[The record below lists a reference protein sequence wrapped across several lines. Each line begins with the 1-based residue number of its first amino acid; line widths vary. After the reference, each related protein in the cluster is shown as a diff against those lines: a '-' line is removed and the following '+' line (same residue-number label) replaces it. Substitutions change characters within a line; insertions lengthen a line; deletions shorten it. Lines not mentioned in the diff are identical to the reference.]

1 MTSTDRAVERL
12 LTMTDGQPRADAQRN
27 IRKLVDAARLAV
39 AEVGVGVTAREI
51 AERAGVGIGTFYRR
65 LPSREALLTA
75 VLTDTLD
82 ELITVARAA
91 LGARDPWVGFTAFA
105 ESYAQL
111 RATSCG
117 IRDVFGDAPLDPD
130 TDAQVAQL
138 RELIEQMV
146 HRAKRAG
153 ALRTDVMWRD
163 IAFLLAATTTG
174 TDTMGLRLSAEQW
187 RLNLRVILD
196 GLRAPTT
203 WSDVPVSRRAR

>member
-1 MTSTDRAVERL
+1 
-12 LTMTDGQPRADAQRN
+12 
-27 IRKLVDAARLAV
+27 
-39 AEVGVGVTAREI
+39 
-51 AERAGVGIGTFYRR
+51 
-65 LPSREALLTA
+65 
-75 VLTDTLD
+75 
-82 ELITVARAA
+82 
-91 LGARDPWVGFTAFA
+91 
-105 ESYAQL
+105 
-111 RATSCG
+111 
-117 IRDVFGDAPLDPD
+117 VFGDAPLDPD

>member
-1 MTSTDRAVERL
+1 M
-12 LTMTDGQPRADAQRN
+12 RN
-27 IRKLVDAARLAV
+27 VRKLVDAAREAV

-65 LPSREALLTA
+65 VHCREALLTA

-82 ELITVARAA
+82 ELITVTRAA
-91 LGARDPWVGFTAFA
+91 LRACDPWAGFTAFA

-117 IRDVFGDAPLDPD
+117 IRDVFSDAPLDPD
-130 TDAQVAQL
+130 IDAQVGQL

-153 ALRTDVMWRD
+153 VLRTDVMWQD

-174 TDTMGLRLSAEQW
+174 TDTMGLRLPAEQW

-203 WSDVPVSRRAR
+203 